1 MKHVIRSILV
11 PHSATKMYT
20 LVNDVASYPT
30 FLPWCGGGEIIE
42 QTESTMKAR
51 VDISYLGVHQNFITN
66 NALERDKKIDL
77 ALVSGPFSK
86 LTGQW
91 RFTQL
96 GDVGCKVEFELN
108 YAFEGV
114 IGALVAP
121 VFDRIAATFVDAFVK
136 RADQLYVS
144 VV

>member
-11 PHSATKMYT
+11 PHGAAKMYA
-20 LVNDVASYPT
+20 LVNDVPSYPK
-30 FLPWCGGGEIIE
+30 FLPWCGGAEILE
-42 QTESTMKAR
+42 QTDTHMKAR
-51 VDISYLGVHQNFITN
+51 VAIAYLGIHQSFTTHNT
-66 NALERDKKIDL
+66 LEHDEKIDL
-77 ALVSGPFSK
+77 TLVSGPFSK

-136 RADQLYVS
+136 RADALFS
-144 VV
+144 S